1 MSKNKSGYIYRSLS
15 CVVLCSLL
23 FCACEQ
29 ETELLRDYAATLF
42 GTVTET
48 EGTAETTETAETKDT
63 AEIKET
69 AETAETEKVTATDEA
84 ATLPDLSAAENADE
98 TLALL
103 IEDEG
108 FRERV
113 RYGTDIAEEDSPG
126 IVLQKLK
133 NCESIVLREAAYGNA
148 IYSLESLSL
157 LPNLKRLVIEI
168 DSWDDSVIS
177 DFTPIAQLSKLEELY
192 INYEKDEQIE
202 LSFLG
207 EMRTITGLYLTE
219 CTIAD
224 FSFLG
229 QMSQLQRLSLY
240 ETPIEDLAVLENL
253 PELVELAL
261 SGNENAKHI
270 EAVGTLTK
278 MQDLGIQYCGIE
290 DISFLSGL
298 TELRGVNLNGNSVTD
313 ITPLAGLNKLERLG
327 LSENGI
333 SDISVLKNLNNLF
346 DLALNVNE
354 IRDISALAQLS
365 HLNQVGLLYNQIE
378 DLTPLAGKEELMY
391 AAVTGNPLKSIEP
404 VWEVPILWYT
414 DRGVSDEEETFI
426 TDWLA
431 EHYPEAE
438 EFECVDFIQGDLNN
452 DGRQDI
458 AFVVDSDAF
467 DVFEEDFPER
477 MPDDRRMFILLQ
489 QKDGSWAEQADTPR
503 ISCAMSGGMRGDPYY
518 GAYMQAGYLLINEG
532 WGSSS
537 GTVQTEIY
545 EYKKG
550 RLSPVKRISVDDYYY
565 ADGYDVLVQN
575 ERDDTWQSYAIAM
588 DGYRMVRVDIAD
600 SEHLIHKAF
609 PDISIF
615 DRSYYIYDQ
624 KTETQITSSEAL
636 DCVLEVAAED
646 AASAVQEKLPYAKWQ
661 KEGYELLL
669 GVMLPEYDYVMPETK
684 READGESE
692 EWAGDY
698 LYYDG
703 VIWEDGRLYH
713 RLYLVTDGEQGWR
726 KRKFLLDDATGEIRE
741 K

>member
-1 MSKNKSGYIYRSLS
+1 MNKNKSRYIYRSLAF
-15 CVVLCSLL
+15 VMLCSLL
-23 FCACEQ
+23 FCACGQ
-29 ETELLRDYAATLF
+29 EMESLQNNAVTLSE
-42 GTVTET
+42 TVTET
-48 EGTAETTETAETKDT
+48 KETTEMA
-63 AEIKET
+63 ET
-69 AETAETEKVTATDEA
+69 AETAETEKITAADEA
-84 ATLPDLSAAENADE
+84 AVMPNLSAAENADE
-98 TLALL
+98 TLELL

-113 RYGTDIAEEDSPG
+113 RYGTDIAEEDSPE
-126 IVLQKLK
+126 IVLQKLE
-133 NCESIVLREAAYGNA
+133 NCESIVLREAPYGNA

-157 LPNLKRLVIEI
+157 LPNLKQLAVDI

-177 DFTPIAQLSKLEELY
+177 DFTPIAQLSQLQELY
-192 INYEKDEQIE
+192 ISYSKDEEID
-202 LSFLG
+202 LSFLS
-207 EMRTITGLYLTE
+207 EMHTITGLFLTR
-219 CTIAD
+219 CTITD
-224 FSFLG
+224 ISFLG
-229 QMSQLQRLSLY
+229 QMPQLQYLSLY
-240 ETPIEDLAVLENL
+240 GTPVEDLAVLEKL
-253 PELVELAL
+253 PELVELSL

-313 ITPLAGLNKLERLG
+313 ITPLAGLYKLERLG
-327 LSENGI
+327 LAENRVNDI
-333 SDISVLKNLNNLF
+333 SVIGNMSNLFDLSLDGNEIQDISVLTKLPN
-346 DLALNVNE
+346 
-354 IRDISALAQLS
+354 
-365 HLNQVGLLYNQIE
+365 LNQVGLSDNQIE
-378 DLTPLAGKEELMY
+378 DLTPLAGKKELMY
-391 AAVTGNPLKSIEP
+391 AAVFGNPVKSIEP
-404 VWEVPILWYT
+404 VWEVPILLYT

-489 QKDGSWAEQADTPR
+489 QKDGSWAEQADTPW
-503 ISCAMSGGMRGDPYY
+503 ISSAMSGGMRGDPYY
-518 GAYMQAGYLLINEG
+518 GAFMQAGYLLIKEG

-537 GTVQTEIY
+537 GTVRTEIY
-545 EYKKG
+545 EYQNG
-550 RLSPVKRISVDDYYY
+550 RLSPVKRISVDDYSY

-600 SEHLIHKAF
+600 SEHLTHKAF

-615 DRSYYIYDQ
+615 RMSHYIYDQ
-624 KTETQITSSEAL
+624 KIETQITSSEAL

-646 AASAVQEKLPYAKWQ
+646 AASAVQEELPYAKWQ

-669 GVMLPEYDYVMPETK
+669 GVTLPDYYYVMPETK
-684 READGESE
+684 READGESA

-703 VIWEDGRLYH
+703 VIWEDGRLCH
-713 RLYLVTDGEQGWR
+713 RLYLVIDGEQGWK
-726 KRKFLLDDATGEIRE
+726 KRKFLLDDATGEIKE
-741 K
+741 KFP